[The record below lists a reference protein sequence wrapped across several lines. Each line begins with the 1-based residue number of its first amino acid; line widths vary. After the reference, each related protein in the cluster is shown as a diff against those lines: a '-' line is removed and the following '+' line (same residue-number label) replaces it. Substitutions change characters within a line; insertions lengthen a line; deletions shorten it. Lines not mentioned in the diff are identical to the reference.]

1 MNATRCGSMVNLKIC
16 SQCQGNTEYHCHS
29 CQQDLCRY
37 CKEKHVIDLYTKTH
51 HVTIYREIF
60 YSGYKQE
67 VCENHSN
74 QLYKKYCESCEIP
87 LCLKCRSDPAHNTV
101 RIRSAFK
108 TKREH
113 QRKIAQHFRSEIL
126 YFMSI
131 LLPGLQTD
139 VEACKR
145 MICRRNS
152 RMIDKARRL
161 KDLVGRY
168 SKDWRLKL
176 KKYLL
181 LLIKRIQNY
190 ENKYEEYGIK
200 PVQFLRFFKN
210 SKLSRTKDMP
220 AYYLTKYFLL
230 PIKSEVNMQDVITF
244 LSEIQSI
251 GKGKRKAI
259 NDRLLK
265 LMPAIKSRNAL
276 VLNISDN
283 ISHFVLSHPNRIW
296 VRSKN
301 ELFLVNSETGYTIQ
315 NGINLPDATFPS
327 GKHTINGENELM
339 YIDADSKIIKLSKN
353 GRKTTIRILKDKW
366 KPQCVYCCPS
376 NGDLLVGMRRKKN
389 MSSLYLRSF
398 LIQDE
403 GSFYFLFYCF
413 CSCFFYRVVDLST
426 V

>member
-29 CQQDLCRY
+29 CQQDLCSY
-37 CKEKHVIDLYTKTH
+37 CKEKHVKDLYTKTH

-60 YSGYKQE
+60 YLGYKQE

-87 LCLKCRSDPAHNTV
+87 LCLKCRSDPAHNIV
-101 RIRSAFK
+101 HIRSAFK

-113 QRKIAQHFRSEIL
+113 QRKFAQHFRSEIL
-126 YFMSI
+126 YFMRI

-145 MICRRNS
+145 MICRLNS
-152 RMIDKARRL
+152 RMIDKAHRL

-168 SKDWRLKL
+168 SKDWRLIL

-220 AYYLTKYFLL
+220 ACYLTKYFLL
-230 PIKSEVNMQDVITF
+230 PLKREVNMQDVITF

-251 GKGKRKAI
+251 EKGKQKAF

-276 VLNISDN
+276 VLNISGN
-283 ISHFVLSHPNRIW
+283 ISHLVLSYPNRIW

-301 ELFLVNSETGYTIQ
+301 ELFLVNTATGYTIQ
-315 NGINLPDATFPS
+315 NVINLPDSTYPS
-327 GKHTINGENELM
+327 GKHTIDGENELI
-339 YIDADSKIIKLSKN
+339 YIEADSNIIKLSKN
-353 GRKTTIRILKDKW
+353 GRKATIRIFTDEW

-376 NGDLLVGMRRKKN
+376 NGDLLVGMRRKIK
-389 MSSLYLRSF
+389 MSAFAYLTISKIR
-398 LIQDE
+398 D
-403 GSFYFLFYCF
+403 GGTFYFLFCCF
-413 CSCFFYRVVDLST
+413 CSCFL
-426 V
+426 